1 MEALRRAATMWLLR
15 AFVLAAAFSCGP
27 ARALQQSPVSIT
39 KPESKTVLITCHV
52 SVPNFDKAF
61 IHWYRKKPGAA
72 PERIAYMASRLF
84 LGNEADG
91 GKFSIEK
98 DLDKSVCTLTVSKVT
113 LQDAAT
119 YYCARWDAQQQRA
132 ISSLHKDMLRFLD
145 QTLKVPKTS
154 RNVPTLPPHQP
165 RTHQAHFAGSQAPK
179 ALRGCRRQCRC
190 SLWLVPAEKSF
201 HFSNKKGISP
211 GMAGERENRK
221 KKNLAAHLALRYES
235 HLTEEGK
242 LRFLSQPYESRV
254 PLSSWK
260 TFFGRVEGGGEK
272 REKEEL
278 KPGCPK

>member
-1 MEALRRAATMWLLR
+1 MEALRRAATTWLLR

-52 SVPNFDKAF
+52 SVPDFDKAF
-61 IHWYRKKPGAA
+61 IHWYRKRPGAA
-72 PERIAYMASRLF
+72 PERVAYMASRLF

-132 ISSLHKDMLRFLD
+132 ISSLHKDVLPFLD
-145 QTLKVPKTS
+145 HTLKVPKTS
-154 RNVPTLPPHQP
+154 RNVPALPPHQP
-165 RTHQAHFAGSQAPK
+165 RTHRAHFSGSRAPK

-201 HFSNKKGISP
+201 QFSNKKGFP
-211 GMAGERENRK
+211 
-221 KKNLAAHLALRYES
+221 
-235 HLTEEGK
+235 
-242 LRFLSQPYESRV
+242 QV
-254 PLSSWK
+254 WQ
-260 TFFGRVEGGGEK
+260 
-272 REKEEL
+272 EKERTGRRKTWL
-278 KPGCPK
+278 HI